1 LGYELHVPS
10 MYGEHVWDE
19 VIAAGERHGIRP
31 FGLEAQ
37 RILRLEKQHIL
48 VGQDTDAES
57 DPFEIGLGWTVKAD
71 KDDFL
76 GKRGLEGLDAE
87 APGERLVGFTCAGT
101 WVPPEG
107 SSVVHD
113 GVWVGRVTSARASAA
128 AGGGVGPAGVPAGGG
143 GGRAPVEIRGGGGRS
158 RGAPVGSA
166 RGGRRRRCAAFLRP
180 GGRESRVVNEPVR
193 RSPLARSH

>member
-1 LGYELHVPS
+1 

-19 VIAAGERHGIRP
+19 VMAAGEPHGIRP

-57 DPFEIGLGWTVKAD
+57 DPFEAGLGWTVKAD

-107 SSVVHD
+107 ASVVHE
-113 GVWVGRVTSARASAA
+113 GVWVGRVTSARRSAA
-128 AGGGVGPAGVPAGGG
+128 VGGIVGLAWVPAGWASDGTPFEIEF
-143 GGRAPVEIRGGGGRS
+143 GRHRANATVAMRPFYDADGERLRS
-158 RGAPVGSA
+158 
-166 RGGRRRRCAAFLRP
+166 
-180 GGRESRVVNEPVR
+180 
-193 RSPLARSH
+193 